1 MQNYLLK
8 VLNIRTHEVNQVY
21 VLLKIKFVLGLATSF
36 MVAGSM
42 TLFLTTN
49 SPHQLP
55 SIYLLIALLL
65 LPINFV
71 YNYLDHHYKPA
82 KVLLIVTA
90 FCGVSTA
97 ALFATQNVLELSF
110 LSFIFT
116 DWNLVLYMLVG
127 YAFWGLSST
136 VFNVRESRRV
146 FAIIGAGD
154 IPSKLLGYLLS
165 SFIIPVIGALNF
177 LGLSVILFA
186 FCYGYFVYIK
196 NKIPQSEIHEHH
208 AVLEE
213 KHKNFLLDIF
223 GNQLILFI
231 SLLSFIAYLVH
242 LFIDYTFVS
251 EIKERFTTE
260 KELGTFISLF
270 FAGGRILAFV
280 FKMIFSSRIIS
291 SLGLYKSLILTPA
304 ITFFI
309 CLYILALN
317 VVGDNEHMFLYVFGF
332 MAIVSEIL
340 RSVIQEPVFFILFQP
355 LSIHTRL
362 KGHLVAKG
370 YIFPIALLIS
380 GVFLKLILKDDTHLS
395 IPFIVGVI
403 VVYLILWMLVIPL
416 IKREYFTAV
425 SRSIQSGFFTGQS
438 MFLEDGEAQSILLNK
453 IITGKPLE
461 IIHALDLLQRSGF
474 SGFNAV
480 LAQKLKYNT
489 DPQLM
494 EYILDN
500 VKKLKI
506 TELLIPLQEAL
517 PTLKT
522 EILRQQT
529 LRTILALKPSEVQHY
544 QYLLNEPTDSCTA
557 EILISM
563 IRNGGKASEEAVA
576 ILQKRV
582 EYYTASDRLMVANVL
597 EREMMPPHGLAL
609 LKKLLAD
616 KDENIVLKAASA
628 ACKQKQLGVADT
640 IIKAYVKYP
649 RHKNAIIQAMSL
661 YGDDFFK
668 DSIYTHNAQ
677 YPELTHF
684 FIDIATKT
692 EGPNALEFL
701 LNAFDTEG
709 VDNGKLIHVFY
720 DKKYVLSSEKI
731 LLFDALLAKC
741 MQDITQ
747 KYSLLNEWT
756 VAQGDIMVQSA
767 IYEEVKYQFVEC
779 IELCGILYGH
789 QHTNRILQ
797 IFDMENDH
805 RQSNALELMELIMP
819 KKYFLSLETIWEG
832 LLHFKK
838 NTTQTTTITP
848 EQRIILTDIMAH
860 GQAFKSWTRS
870 IVLFLLSKFPGV
882 VTAEILEKST
892 APIVQPIE
900 IETRNYLIQKLGRQ

>member
-8 VLNIRTHEVNQVY
+8 ALNIRTHEANQVY
-21 VLLKIKFVLGLATSF
+21 ILLKIKFVLGLATSF
-36 MVAGSM
+36 LVAGSM
-42 TLFLTTN
+42 TLFLSTN

-55 SIYLLIALLL
+55 SVYLLIALLL

-71 YNYLDHHYKPA
+71 YNYLDHHYKPVS
-82 KVLLIVTA
+82 VLLIITA
-90 FCGVSTA
+90 FSGVSTA
-97 ALFATQNVLELSF
+97 VLFATQTVLELSF
-110 LSFIFT
+110 LAFIFT
-116 DWNLVLYMLVG
+116 AWNLVLYMLVG

-177 LGLSVILFA
+177 LGISVVLFA
-186 FCYGYFVYIK
+186 ICYVYFVIIK
-196 NKIPQSEIHEHH
+196 NEIPKSEVYEHH

-223 GNQLILFI
+223 GNKLILFI

-242 LFIDYTFVS
+242 LFIDYTFLS
-251 EIKERFTTE
+251 EIKERFKTE
-260 KELGTFISLF
+260 KELATVISLF

-280 FKMIFSSRIIS
+280 FKMIFSSRVIS

-370 YIFPIALLIS
+370 YIFPIALLVS
-380 GVFLKLILKDDTHLS
+380 GVFLKLILKDDSPLS
-395 IPFIVGVI
+395 IPFIVAVI

-416 IKREYFTAV
+416 IKREYFAAV

-438 MFLEDGEAQSILLNK
+438 MFLEDGDAQSILLNK
-453 IITGKPLE
+453 IITGKPIE

-474 SGFNAV
+474 FDYNAV
-480 LAQKLKYNT
+480 LAQTLKHNT
-489 DPQLM
+489 DPQLL

-500 VKKLKI
+500 VSKYKI
-506 TELLIPLQEAL
+506 TELFAPLQEAL

-522 EILRQQT
+522 EKLRQQT
-529 LRTILALKPSEVQHY
+529 LKTILALKPSEVQHY
-544 QYLLNEPTDSCTA
+544 KYLLNEPTDSCTA
-557 EILISM
+557 EVLISM
-563 IRNGGKASEEAVA
+563 IRNGGKATDEALDTLRNRA
-576 ILQKRV
+576 
-582 EYYTASDRLMVANVL
+582 EFYSYEDRLLVAAVLEKEMVA
-597 EREMMPPHGLAL
+597 PHGLTL
-609 LKKLLAD
+609 LKKLLTD
-616 KDENIVLKAASA
+616 KDDRIVLKAVNA
-628 ACKQKQLGVADT
+628 ACKQKQFDLLET
-640 IIKAYVKYP
+640 IIKANLKYP
-649 RHKNAIIQAMSL
+649 QHKNAFIQSMSS
-661 YGDDFFK
+661 YGDNLFRDHAHK
-668 DSIYTHNAQ
+668 IIAE
-677 YPELTHF
+677 YPQLINF

-692 EGPNALEFL
+692 EGVNALQFL
-701 LNAFDTEG
+701 LESFDKDGAE
-709 VDNGKLIHVFY
+709 NGKLIHIFY
-720 DKKYVLSSEKI
+720 EKKYVPASEKI
-731 LLFDALLAKC
+731 PFFDALLDKC
-741 MQDITQ
+741 MEDIIK
-747 KYSLLNEWT
+747 KYTMLSDWT
-756 VAQGDIMVQSA
+756 IAKGDIKVQSA

-789 QHTNRILQ
+789 QHTRRILQ

-819 KKYFLSLETIWEG
+819 KKHFLRLETIWEG
-832 LLHFKK
+832 ILNFQK
-838 NTTQTTTITP
+838 NTTQTSAITP
-848 EQRIILTDIMAH
+848 AQKMILTDIMAH
-860 GQAFKSWTRS
+860 GQAFKSWTKS
-870 IVLFLLSKFPGV
+870 IVLFLLSKFPD
-882 VTAEILEKST
+882 AAADMLENNT
-892 APIVQPIE
+892 TPVLQPIE
-900 IETRNYLIQKLGRQ
+900 IETRNYLIQKMGRQ